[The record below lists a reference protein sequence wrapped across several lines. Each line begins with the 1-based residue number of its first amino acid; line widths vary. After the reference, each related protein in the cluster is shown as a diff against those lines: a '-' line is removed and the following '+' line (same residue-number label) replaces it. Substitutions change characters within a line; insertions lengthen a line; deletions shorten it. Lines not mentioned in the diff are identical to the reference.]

1 MLEGRMGRREGQRL
15 RLKLRSGGLADIGVR
30 WKRLARSGGRRVTMI
45 DGASSSTLQTSNTL
59 HIPWVFVPLVSA
71 TAGETTWRYASSTA
85 LLMELHADVP
95 LRCPRIQK
103 HLACS
108 PTILFAITD
117 PALNP
122 LDVRLTSQTPS
133 MSDRKEK
140 H

>member
-1 MLEGRMGRREGQRL
+1 
-15 RLKLRSGGLADIGVR
+15 
-30 WKRLARSGGRRVTMI
+30 MI

-71 TAGETTWRYASSTA
+71 RAGETTWRYVSSIA
-85 LLMELHADVP
+85 LLLELHADVP
-95 LRCPRIQK
+95 LRCLRIQK

-117 PALNP
+117 PVLNP